1 LRVQAPTVPN
11 EIVIE
16 AMIKGFRPGPTAQ
29 YFARKP
35 PQTLEKPTMI
45 FGKEGKKP
53 TDTLRWPGASEEDFT
68 LGMSGQSI
76 IPAQV
81 TTRETIPKGSNTAL
95 SRQEHNKAL

>member
-1 LRVQAPTVPN
+1 VPN